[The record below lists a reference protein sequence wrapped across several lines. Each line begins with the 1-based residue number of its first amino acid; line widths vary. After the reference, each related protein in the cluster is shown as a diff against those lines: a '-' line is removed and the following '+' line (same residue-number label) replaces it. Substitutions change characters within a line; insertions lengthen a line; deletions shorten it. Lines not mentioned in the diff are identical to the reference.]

1 MVYIG
6 LIFLFA
12 MVFERVVYFLTTSI
26 LPKFGVETKAGVVF
40 VEAKNSEYCFYR
52 TLAALFVIKMNNKSP
67 LAYNLVR

>member
-40 VEAKNSEYCFYR
+40 VGAKNSEYCFYR
-52 TLAALFVIKMNNKSP
+52 TLALFVIKMNNKNP